1 MEILYYIIILFILLG
16 VLNIHHIKVISLIVI
31 SFIMMYLLGEDK

>member
-31 SFIMMYLLGEDK
+31 SFIMMYLLGVDK

>member
-1 MEILYYIIILFILLG
+1 MEILYYIIIIFILLG

-31 SFIMMYLLGEDK
+31 SFIMMYLLGVDK